1 MPRFTRLTCPVGGST
16 RSIRH
21 TKEVKEHSTV
31 IYFEVD
37 NLGQVYK
44 GLCIQRIRLTS
55 KLQDQSWLWR
65 EANLLDQDNHQLKLF
80 TAGNNRRNP
89 P

>member
-1 MPRFTRLTCPVGGST
+1 MGGST

-37 NLGQVYK
+37 NLGQIYK

-55 KLQDQSWLWR
+55 KSQDQIWLWK
-65 EANLLDQDNHQLKLF
+65 EASLLDPDKYH
-80 TAGNNRRNP
+80 
-89 P
+89 